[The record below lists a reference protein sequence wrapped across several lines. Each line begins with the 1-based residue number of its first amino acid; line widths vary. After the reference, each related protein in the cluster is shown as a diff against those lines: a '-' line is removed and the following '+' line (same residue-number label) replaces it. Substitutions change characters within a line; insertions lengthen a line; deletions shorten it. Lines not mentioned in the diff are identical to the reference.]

1 MSKKPNQRQVSKPPS
16 NYPEGDGLDY
26 TSEYGSVGVMYVK
39 KNIAEQADSLYD
51 IVSFDPH
58 DTPSKSVAKRVKV
71 VISALNEM
79 VGDFVSPNE
88 KGRRAE

>member
-16 NYPEGDGLDY
+16 NYPEGDGVDY
-26 TSEYGSVGVMYVK
+26 TPEYGSVGVMYVK